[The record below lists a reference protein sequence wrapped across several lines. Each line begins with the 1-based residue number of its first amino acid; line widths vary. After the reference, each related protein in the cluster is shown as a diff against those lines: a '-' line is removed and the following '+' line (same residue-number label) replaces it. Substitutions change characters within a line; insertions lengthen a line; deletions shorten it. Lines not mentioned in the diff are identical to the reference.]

1 MPRTAPSGSY
11 PAIRLVG
18 LTTKPRR
25 SGRVENASVYLTG
38 GGIGDAVRAK
48 AKPNT
53 RKRIVDVEVARAL
66 ARAREA
72 WVATEDPDDRAHS
85 VFQGDDLVPARELP
99 EGQKATPRR
108 YPAAIMVEVLVK
120 GRIRRYSP
128 DAACELLGERVAALA
143 REGVNVGYIGSV
155 TGAISSRSRHGA
167 EGPADLGTVHAQLGD
182 EGFRSLTRQKTRQS
196 RMTEDERRLTRE
208 ASAMLEA
215 AKGKAR

>member
-128 DAACELLGERVAALA
+128 DTACELLAERVAALA

-155 TGAISSRSRHGA
+155 TGAIASRGRDNA
-167 EGPADLGTVHAQLGD
+167 DGPADLRSVHAELGD
-182 EGFRSLTRQKTRQS
+182 EEFRSLTRKKTKQKGLTK
-196 RMTEDERRLTRE
+196 EERRKRWEEAERE
-208 ASAMLEA
+208 QAS
-215 AKGKAR
+215 